1 MERLV
6 GVEISHR
13 HAPLVVREKI
23 TLTQDEQV
31 AALHELHQQM
41 PEVFIL
47 ATCNR
52 LAVYGVVS
60 DIQIII
66 DFFKKFGPLEPYLQ
80 VMDNCPMAVRHLFA
94 TASGLESQAL
104 GEHEILGQIK
114 TSYALAQK
122 AGTLSAVMD
131 EFIRRAMFV
140 GKKVRKET
148 AIGKYP
154 VSLASVSYDILRKM
168 HKSFHK
174 LNVMVLGTGEMSNL
188 MLKILAK
195 KDLAGLYVASRS
207 PERGD
212 MTAKLYKAQAVAM
225 QNVPEILNRI
235 DVVIGATH
243 TGKPV
248 LMKADLP
255 TDPKLTLIDLGL
267 PRNFD
272 TDIKSLENVSLYDL
286 DDIKAI
292 TYEGLQKRQEETPK
306 AYAIVDQELKAFAY
320 WINTREVSPIITQYY
335 DKLEQIREEELKW
348 ALPKLGQLD
357 DQQKLIIESLVSRVT
372 RRLSGKPIEKLRDFS
387 QRPHEESKRIDTF
400 REIFDL

>member
-6 GVEISHR
+6 GVELSHR

-23 TLTQDEQV
+23 TLTAEQQL
-31 AALHELHQQM
+31 AALQELHAKM
-41 PEVFIL
+41 PEVFIV

-52 LAVYGVVS
+52 LAVYGIVD
-60 DIQIII
+60 DIRFII
-66 DFFKKFGPLEPYLQ
+66 DFFKKFGPLESYLT
-80 VMDNCPMAVRHLFA
+80 VLDNCPAAVKHLFA
-94 TASGLESQAL
+94 TAAGLESQAL

-114 TSYALAQK
+114 TSYSLAQQ
-122 AGTLSAVMD
+122 AGTLGAVMD
-131 EFIRRAMFV
+131 EFIRRAIFV

-168 HKSFHK
+168 HKSFEK
-174 LNVMVLGTGEMSNL
+174 LNIMVLGTGEMSNL

-195 KDLAGLYVASRS
+195 KELAGLYVASRI
-207 PERGD
+207 PERGEI
-212 MTAKLYKAQAVAM
+212 TAKLYNAKAVAM
-225 QNVPEILNRI
+225 KDLSQVLEQM

-243 TGKPV
+243 AANPV
-248 LMKADLP
+248 VLKADIP
-255 TDPKLTLIDLGL
+255 ADHKLTLIDLGL

-272 TDIKSLENVSLYDL
+272 SEIKSLDNVKLYDL

-292 TYEGLQKRQEETPK
+292 TYEGLQKRQEEAPK
-306 AYAIVDQELKAFAY
+306 AYAIVEEEFRQFAY

-335 DKLEQIREEELKW
+335 DKVEQIQAEELKW
-348 ALPKLGQLD
+348 ALPKLGTLD
-357 DQQKLIIESLVSRVT
+357 EQQRKVIESLVSRIA
-372 RRLSGKPIEKLRDFS
+372 RRMSGKPIEKLRDFS
-387 QRPHEESKRIDTF
+387 QKPHEQSGRIDTF